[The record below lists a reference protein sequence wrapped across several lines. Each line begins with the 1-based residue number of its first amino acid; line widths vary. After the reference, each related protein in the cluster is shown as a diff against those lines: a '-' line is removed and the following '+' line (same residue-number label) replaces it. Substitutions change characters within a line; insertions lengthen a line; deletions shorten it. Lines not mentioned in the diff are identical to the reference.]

1 MELKI
6 KDEYVDT
13 IMSCPFTGHPKHLKF
28 LDKAF
33 YTHWYNKGLTYL
45 FDVIETSEK
54 KNDTKK
60 K

>member
-6 KDEYVDT
+6 RKEYVDT
-13 IMSCPFTGHPKHLKF
+13 TITCPFTGHPVNLNS

-33 YTHWYNKGLTYL
+33 YQLWYNKGLTYL
-45 FDVIETSEK
+45 FEIIEPEK